1 MPKTTPGK
9 KPAAKP
15 RPAPTRAPAPKPTSR
30 PVPAPAPVAA
40 PAPDHILF
48 GIPGGARRAVGAR
61 FAAEAGV
68 ARWIARHQ
76 GLSVVVAA
84 SERLAR
90 LAARLP
96 EWRLKPDGGP
106 LLTILTDALWEELR
120 AVAAPEAERPDQQPA
135 APDGGGAG
143 EAATAERLAL
153 AEPLWAALA
162 VGDTV
167 LARDFDRDGEFAGW
181 WEAVAL
187 APFEGDG
194 FTLAWRDP
202 PEQGRLIRRRRTEL
216 APVHPG
222 SR

>member
-1 MPKTTPGK
+1 MPE
-9 KPAAKP
+9 
-15 RPAPTRAPAPKPTSR
+15 PAP
-30 PVPAPAPVAA
+30 A

-48 GIPGGARRAVGAR
+48 GIPSGARRAVGAR
-61 FAAEAGV
+61 FAAAEAGV

-76 GLSVVVAA
+76 GLSVVAA
-84 SERLAR
+84 GTEALAR

-96 EWRLKPDGGP
+96 EWRLKPDGTP

-120 AVAAPEAERPDQQPA
+120 AVAAPVAERPDQQPA
-135 APDGGGAG
+135 APDGRGG
-143 EAATAERLAL
+143 ETVPSKRLAL

-187 APFEGDG
+187 AAFEGDG
-194 FTLAWRDP
+194 FTLAWRDA
-202 PEQGRLIRRRRTEL
+202 PEQGRLIRRRRAEL
-216 APVHPG
+216 APPHPG
-222 SR
+222 SGRQQAG